1 MASSLKPHSWNTNS
15 ALFAIICL
23 LQPSAV
29 YADNAVHSPVPAVD
43 CVINPSQV
51 ADVSSPVSGVVE
63 QVLVQR
69 SEQVRKGQ
77 AVAQMNADVERA
89 NFELAQYRADILS
102 EIELSK
108 INLAFDTSRIKRSRS
123 LSQKQVIAVEDVD
136 EVEREF
142 SLSQQRLVQA
152 RELARVRELELQ
164 RAREQLGQKT
174 IRAPFDGFV
183 IDTLKQSGE
192 HVEEDAILRMA
203 QLNPL
208 VVEAIVPMEYFRDI
222 ELNMLAKV
230 VPETLVN
237 EQLHAMV
244 SIIDRIGDTASNTFG
259 VRLELQN
266 PHYRIPAGL
275 KCTVKFLQ
283 NMASDTEPG
292 QESEQRQGVEQG
304 DPQTVY
310 YLLTTKQAD
319 SHQKTSELTSRLRA
333 AGVTDPLTM
342 DQGPHS
348 GMILLGLFNSL
359 EDAEVRRKTLEDQGF
374 KVSITKGV

>member
-1 MASSLKPHSWNTNS
+1 M
-15 ALFAIICL
+15 
-23 LQPSAV
+23 
-29 YADNAVHSPVPAVD
+29 
-43 CVINPSQV
+43 INPNRV

-77 AVAQMNADVERA
+77 VVAQLNADVERA
-89 NFELAQYRADILS
+89 NVELAQYRADIRS
-102 EIELSK
+102 EIELGK
-108 INLAFDTSRIKRSRS
+108 INVAFDASRIKRSRS

-136 EVEREF
+136 EDEREY

-152 RELARVRELELQ
+152 RELARVRQLELQ
-164 RAREQLGQKT
+164 RAREQLEQKT

-183 IDTLKQSGE
+183 IDTLKQPGE

-237 EQLHAMV
+237 EQLNARV

-283 NMASDTEPG
+283 NIASDTESG
-292 QESEQRQGVEQG
+292 QESEQRQDVEQG
-304 DPQTVY
+304 GPQKVY
-310 YLLTTKQAD
+310 YLVTTDQAE
-319 SHQKTSELTSRLRA
+319 SHQKTSELNSRLRA
-333 AGVTDPLTM
+333 AGVTDPLTI

-348 GMILLGLFNSL
+348 GMILLGLFNSR
-359 EDAEVRRKTLEDQGF
+359 EKAEVQRKTLEDQGF
-374 KVSITKGV
+374 KVSIMKGV

>member
-1 MASSLKPHSWNTNS
+1 MVSSFKLHSWNTNS
-15 ALFAIICL
+15 TLFFIVCF
-23 LQPSAV
+23 LQSSLTH
-29 YADNAVHSPVPAVD
+29 ADNAVHSPVPAVD
-43 CVINPSQV
+43 CVINPNQV

-77 AVAQMNADVERA
+77 AIAHLNADVERA
-89 NFELAQYRADILS
+89 NVELAQYRADILS
-102 EIELSK
+102 EIELGK
-108 INLAFDTSRIKRSRS
+108 INLAFDASRMERSRS

-136 EVEREF
+136 EVEREY

-152 RELARVRELELQ
+152 RELARVRQLELQ
-164 RAREQLGQKT
+164 RAKEQLAQKT

-222 ELNMLAKV
+222 EPNMVAMV

-237 EQLHAMV
+237 EHLHAMV

-259 VRLELQN
+259 VRLELEN
-266 PHYRIPAGL
+266 PDYRIPAGL

-283 NMASDTEPG
+283 KVASDTEYG
-292 QESEQRQGVEQG
+292 QEPEQQKNVEQG
-304 DPQTVY
+304 DPQNVY
-310 YLLTTKQAD
+310 YLVTTEQTE
-319 SHQKTSELTSRLRA
+319 SYQKTREVIRRLRA

-348 GMILLGLFNSL
+348 GMILLGLFNSF
-359 EDAEVRRKTLEDQGF
+359 EEAEMERKNLEDQGF
-374 KVSITKGV
+374 KVSITEGV